1 MLAYLVQRVIAT
13 IPVLLGVSLLTFSM
27 LHLVPGDPVALVMST
42 EDAWS
47 KADVDRVRDEFG
59 LNDPLYVQYGRYVV
73 RAVQGDFG
81 ISIRSRRDVTGLILQ
96 VLPYTLELA
105 LCSMLVALVVGVP
118 LGVIAAV
125 RHNTW
130 IDTLAAVL
138 SLGAVSMPSFWLALL
153 LIFLFSV
160 TLNLLP
166 ATGQG
171 SFAALILPV
180 VALGLREAAETS
192 RLTRSGMLE
201 VLRHDYITTARAK
214 GLAELLVL
222 QRHAL
227 RNALIPVITML
238 GLQFGRLLAGTV
250 VIETVFARQGIGRLA
265 VEAIQGKDFP
275 TVQGVILFM
284 AVAYVLVNLLVDLS
298 YAWVDPRIR
307 YGSA

>member
-47 KADVDRVRDEFG
+47 KADVERVRDEFG
-59 LNDPLYVQYGRYVV
+59 LNDPLYVQYGRYVLH
-73 RAVQGDFG
+73 AVQGDFG
-81 ISIRSRRDVTGLILQ
+81 ISIRSRREVSSLILQ

-214 GLAELLVL
+214 GLAEMLVL

-307 YGSA
+307 YGTA

>member
-1 MLAYLVQRVIAT
+1 MLAYLLQRVIAT

-47 KADVDRVRDEFG
+47 KADVERVRDEFG
-59 LNDPLYVQYGRYVV
+59 LNDPLYVQYGRYVLH
-73 RAVQGDFG
+73 ALQGDFG
-81 ISIRSRRDVTGLILQ
+81 ISIRSRREVTGLILQ

-105 LCSMLVALVVGVP
+105 LCSMLVALAVGVP

-201 VLRHDYITTARAK
+201 VLRHDYIITARAK
-214 GLAELLVL
+214 GLAEMLVL

>member
-1 MLAYLVQRVIAT
+1 
-13 IPVLLGVSLLTFSM
+13 
-27 LHLVPGDPVALVMST
+27 
-42 EDAWS
+42 
-47 KADVDRVRDEFG
+47 
-59 LNDPLYVQYGRYVV
+59 
-73 RAVQGDFG
+73 
-81 ISIRSRRDVTGLILQ
+81 
-96 VLPYTLELA
+96 
-105 LCSMLVALVVGVP
+105 
-118 LGVIAAV
+118 
-125 RHNTW
+125 
-130 IDTLAAVL
+130 
-138 SLGAVSMPSFWLALL
+138 
-153 LIFLFSV
+153 
-160 TLNLLP
+160 
-166 ATGQG
+166 
-171 SFAALILPV
+171 

-250 VIETVFARQGIGRLA
+250 VVETVFARQGIGRLA

>member
-1 MLAYLVQRVIAT
+1 MLAYLLQRVIAT

-47 KADVDRVRDEFG
+47 KADVERVRDEFG
-59 LNDPLYVQYGRYVV
+59 LNDPLYVQYGRYVLHAV
-73 RAVQGDFG
+73 RGDFG
-81 ISIRSRRDVTGLILQ
+81 ISIRSRREVSSLILQ

-105 LCSMLVALVVGVP
+105 LCSMLVAMVVGVP

-214 GLAELLVL
+214 GLAEVLVL

-307 YGSA
+307 FGST

>member
-1 MLAYLVQRVIAT
+1 MSAYLLQRVIAT

-47 KADVDRVRDEFG
+47 KADVERVRDEFG
-59 LNDPLYVQYGRYVV
+59 LNDPLYVQYGRYVLH
-73 RAVQGDFG
+73 AVQGDFG
-81 ISIRSRRDVTGLILQ
+81 ISIRSRREVTSLILQ

-214 GLAELLVL
+214 GLAEMLVL

-250 VIETVFARQGIGRLA
+250 VVETVFARQGIGRLA

-284 AVAYVLVNLLVDLS
+284 AVAYVLVNLLVDVS
-298 YAWVDPRIR
+298 YAWIDPRIR
-307 YGSA
+307 YGST

>member
-13 IPVLLGVSLLTFSM
+13 VPVLLGVSLLTFSM

-47 KADVDRVRDEFG
+47 RADVERVRDEFG
-59 LNDPLYVQYGRYVV
+59 LNDPLYVQYGRYVLH
-73 RAVQGDFG
+73 AVQGDFG
-81 ISIRSRRDVTGLILQ
+81 VSIRSRREVTSLILQ

-105 LCSMLVALVVGVP
+105 LMSMLVALLVGVP
-118 LGVIAAV
+118 LGIIAAV

-171 SFAALILPV
+171 SLAALILPV

-214 GLAELLVL
+214 GLAEMLVL
-222 QRHAL
+222 RRHAL
-227 RNALIPVITML
+227 RNALIPVITIL

-250 VIETVFARQGIGRLA
+250 VVETVFARQGIGRLA

-307 YGSA
+307 YGRA

>member
-59 LNDPLYVQYGRYVV
+59 LNDPLYVQYGRYVLH
-73 RAVQGDFG
+73 AVQGDFG
-81 ISIRSRRDVTGLILQ
+81 ISIRSRREVSGLILQ

>member
-1 MLAYLVQRVIAT
+1 MLSYVVQRILAT
-13 IPVLLGVSLLTFSM
+13 IPVLLGVSFLTFSM
-27 LHLVPGDPVALVMST
+27 IHLVPGDPVALMMST
-42 EDAWS
+42 EDAWTG
-47 KADVDRVRDEFG
+47 ADVERVRDEFG
-59 LNDPLYVQYGRYVV
+59 LNDPLYVQYGRYVLK
-73 RAVQGDFG
+73 AAHGDFG
-81 ISIRSRRDVTGLILQ
+81 ISIRSRREVAGLILQ
-96 VLPYTLELA
+96 ALPYTLQLA
-105 LCSMLVALVVGVP
+105 LCSMLVALLVGVP
-118 LGVIAAV
+118 LGVLAAV

-130 IDTLAAVL
+130 VDTLAAVL
-138 SLGAVSMPSFWLALL
+138 SLGAVSMPTFWLALL

-160 TLNLLP
+160 TWNLLP

-171 SFAALILPV
+171 SAAALILPV

-222 QRHAL
+222 RRHAL

-265 VEAIQGKDFP
+265 VEAILGKDFP

-284 AVAYVLVNLLVDLS
+284 AVCYVLVNLLVDLS
-298 YAWVDPRIR
+298 YAWLDPRIR

>member
-1 MLAYLVQRVIAT
+1 MLAYLLQRVIAT

-47 KADVDRVRDEFG
+47 KADVERVRDEFG
-59 LNDPLYVQYGRYVV
+59 LNDPLYVQYGRYVLH
-73 RAVQGDFG
+73 AVQGDFG
-81 ISIRSRRDVTGLILQ
+81 ISIRSRREVSSLILQ

-160 TLNLLP
+160 AAIWWGPLRRWLWSI
-166 ATGQG
+166 A
-171 SFAALILPV
+171 FAALAVLGIHPQPASADYDKQDFTEAYTILPN
-180 VALGLREAAETS
+180 E
-192 RLTRSGMLE
+192 
-201 VLRHDYITTARAK
+201 
-214 GLAELLVL
+214 
-222 QRHAL
+222 
-227 RNALIPVITML
+227 
-238 GLQFGRLLAGTV
+238 
-250 VIETVFARQGIGRLA
+250 
-265 VEAIQGKDFP
+265 
-275 TVQGVILFM
+275 
-284 AVAYVLVNLLVDLS
+284 
-298 YAWVDPRIR
+298 
-307 YGSA
+307 SAF

>member
-1 MLAYLVQRVIAT
+1 MLSYVVQRILAT
-13 IPVLLGVSLLTFSM
+13 IPVLLGVSFLTFSM
-27 LHLVPGDPVALVMST
+27 IHLVPGDPVALMMST
-42 EDAWS
+42 EDAWTG
-47 KADVDRVRDEFG
+47 ADVERVRDEFG
-59 LNDPLYVQYGRYVV
+59 LNDPLYVQYGRYVLK
-73 RAVQGDFG
+73 AAHGDFG
-81 ISIRSRRDVTGLILQ
+81 ISIRSRREVAGLILQ
-96 VLPYTLELA
+96 ALPYTLQLA
-105 LCSMLVALVVGVP
+105 LCSMLVALLVGVP
-118 LGVIAAV
+118 LGVLAAV

-130 IDTLAAVL
+130 VDTLAAVL
-138 SLGAVSMPSFWLALL
+138 SLGAVSMPTFWLALL

-160 TLNLLP
+160 TWNLLP

-171 SFAALILPV
+171 SAAALILPV

-201 VLRHDYITTARAK
+201 VLRHDYITTERAK

-222 QRHAL
+222 RRHAL

-265 VEAIQGKDFP
+265 VEAILGKDFP

-284 AVAYVLVNLLVDLS
+284 AVCYVLVNLLVDLS
-298 YAWVDPRIR
+298 YAWLDPRIR